1 MCPSS
6 SLSSALHKM
15 STCKII
21 NSHKPQGPSEWC
33 KSNLEISELTGKLW
47 VGEPQSIICSQHSLP
62 PPPFLHHKLLA
73 KVVGLAAKSKS
84 RKVLKQSGPQDS
96 ALQYIAV
103 WIATN
108 GITITYIRQCKKR
121 SKTCS
126 NCLPQMEKAQ
136 LNQYWCKKCQLGN
149 MKRSICEKSNWT
161 EAPVMN
167 FQIGGAELPN
177 WRCPS
182 GSCSV
187 ATNACMQGPSIEKL
201 L

>member
-1 MCPSS
+1 MQCLSTNDAKATWKSLSWLGSSGWVSLSPSYARSTASLLPPSS
-6 SLSSALHKM
+6 I
-15 STCKII
+15 T
-21 NSHKPQGPSEWC
+21 N
-33 KSNLEISELTGKLW
+33 
-47 VGEPQSIICSQHSLP
+47 SLP
-62 PPPFLHHKLLA
+62 KLLA
-73 KVVGLAAKSKS
+73 LLPNQNLPSL
-84 RKVLKQSGPQDS
+84 LKQSGPQDS

-103 WIATN
+103 RFATN

-187 ATNACMQGPSIEKL
+187 ATNACMKGPSIEKWL
-201 L
+201 